1 MVERYTRLT
10 GLLAKVEAVYGTAE
24 TVFVAT
30 DGILC
35 TEPPQ
40 IVIETDNVERKL
52 ALPWLG
58 NSEELPTTSRAKI
71 NFKTELAG
79 AGAAGSVPAWG
90 KLLVG
95 CGFSETITAGSRVE
109 YAPVNTGFPGLT
121 QRFFRDGTRYLARG
135 CRGKAKLDLTA
146 YQIPTADF
154 EFWGFDTQKL
164 AASVPSI
171 DLTDFQTPEVVTDGN
186 TGDIR
191 LGGTLATGN
200 ITGGTV
206 LVSKGIVLD
215 MGISLSHR
223 KVLGGVAGERI
234 GLTGRAVTGS
244 MTMEL
249 DAATEITWT
258 ADIKANTIA
267 SLGFN
272 HGTVAG
278 KRISVFMPRVQ
289 RSMMQLVDDDGNMM
303 FKVDFRA
310 LPGLSG
316 APEIIVIAK

>member
-35 TEPPQ
+35 VEPPQ
-40 IVIETDNVERKL
+40 FDIQTDNVERKL

-58 NSEELPTTSRAKI
+58 NSEELPTTSRSKL
-71 NFKTELAG
+71 NFKTELVG
-79 AGAAGSVPAWG
+79 SGAAGTAPAWG
-90 KLLVG
+90 KLLLG
-95 CGFSETITAGSRVE
+95 CGFSETISAGNRVE
-109 YAPVNTGFPGLT
+109 YAPINTGFPGLT
-121 QRFFRDGTRYLARG
+121 QRFFRDGTRYVARG
-135 CRGKAKLDLTA
+135 SRGKAKLDLSA
-146 YQIPTADF
+146 YAVPIGDF
-154 EFWGFDTQKL
+154 EYWGFDTQRL
-164 AASVPSI
+164 ASSVPAI
-171 DLTDFQTPEVVTDGN
+171 DLTAFQNPEVVTDAN
-186 TGDIR
+186 SGDIR
-191 LGGTLATGN
+191 LGGILTAGN
-200 ITGGTV
+200 NTGGTV
-206 LVSKGIVLD
+206 LVSKGMTLD
-215 MGISLSHR
+215 LGIALSHR
-223 KVLGGVAGERI
+223 KTLGAGERI

-244 MTMEL
+244 MTVEL
-249 DAATEITWT
+249 DAATEIQWAT
-258 ADIKANTIA
+258 DIKTNVIT

-278 KRISVFMPRVQ
+278 KKITVYMPRVQ
-289 RSMMQLVDDDGNMM
+289 RSMMQQVDDDGNLM